1 MIAIMQPTFLPWIGY
16 FCMIA
21 KVKYFV
27 FLDNVQF
34 EQRSWQ
40 SRNKIKLQEKEHFIS
55 LSHQKTS
62 QKTLIYDIKLSKD
75 TKWKDKILKTFY
87 HAYSKSDNF
96 NLIFDLL
103 KHNLNKH
110 ENLCELNISLI
121 IAICKILEINTPLF
135 RSSML
140 DLNDLKRENLLVE
153 ICKKL
158 DSNHYLSA
166 NGSKAYLDKKEAKE
180 LFKDNKISISYFDFI
195 HPIYKQNLNK
205 QQRGEGF
212 ISYLSIVDFL
222 CSVKEPKE
230 EFKKIILK

>member
-62 QKTLIYDIKLSKD
+62 QKTLICDIKLSKD

-96 NLIFDLL
+96 NLIFDSL
-103 KHNLNKH
+103 KYNLNKH

-121 IAICKILEINTPLF
+121 NAICKILEINTPLF

-140 DLNDLKRENLLVE
+140 DLSDLKRENLLVA

-158 DSNHYLSA
+158 DAKDYLSA
-166 NGSKAYLDKKEAKE
+166 NGSKIYLDKEEAKK
-180 LFKDNKISISYFDFI
+180 LFKDNEINISYFDFT

-205 QQRGEGF
+205 RGGGF
-212 ISYLSIVDFL
+212 IPYLSVVDFL
-222 CSVKEPKE
+222 CSVKDPRE
-230 EFKKIILK
+230 EFKKILRKN